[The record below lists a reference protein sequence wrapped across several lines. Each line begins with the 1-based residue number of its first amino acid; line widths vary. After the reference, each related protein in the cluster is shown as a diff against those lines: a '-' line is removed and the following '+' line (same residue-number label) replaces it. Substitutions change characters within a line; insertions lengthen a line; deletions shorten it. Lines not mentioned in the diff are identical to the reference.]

1 RAIRVPLLCEMKYEI
16 KEKLSVPNYT
26 VVTADQGK
34 TFFYIEKQKKRRFAS
49 KRDVQY
55 FQFHPKEIYTISN
68 DQLQSFEDG
77 DIIKVS
83 PVFSP
88 PNRRLFKWKQD
99 VYLLV
104 HHAFCR
110 IDPEVVK
117 RFAFYH
123 QPIKLYP
130 SQFTL
135 FQEGKSIVPLYRESL
150 QEFDMSLYQTS
161 GRKHSS

>member
-1 RAIRVPLLCEMKYEI
+1 M
-16 KEKLSVPNYT
+16 
-26 VVTADQGK
+26 
-34 TFFYIEKQKKRRFAS
+34 
-49 KRDVQY
+49 
-55 FQFHPKEIYTISN
+55 
-68 DQLQSFEDG
+68 FEDG
-77 DIIKVS
+77 GMIQVS

-99 VYLLV
+99 VYLLM
-104 HHAFCR
+104 HHTFYR
-110 IDPEVVK
+110 IDPDVVK

-123 QPIKLYP
+123 QPINLYP

-135 FQEGKSIVPLYRESL
+135 FQEGKPIVPLYMESL